1 MQTRKALEGSRQG
14 AWWVKAMRTEER
26 GEGVVRGSARPEAGD
41 RADLLPLAG
50 VCVAYSRP
58 SGGAAG
64 SPSAWGE
71 SGRRSWGDPR
81 TPDASRSPSG
91 PRGRRRCCFCNRE
104 QGFPSAA
111 AGGQVQP
118 QKPGREQLG
127 APRPGRPARATGAGR
142 PRSRQLLQ
150 DALLVDLVGAVGDV
164 GVEMLLGVLLQD
176 VADVFHAN
184 LRLVPLLQGLE
195 EPNGARAR

>member
-1 MQTRKALEGSRQG
+1 M
-14 AWWVKAMRTEER
+14 
-26 GEGVVRGSARPEAGD
+26 
-41 RADLLPLAG
+41 
-50 VCVAYSRP
+50 
-58 SGGAAG
+58 
-64 SPSAWGE
+64 
-71 SGRRSWGDPR
+71 
-81 TPDASRSPSG
+81 
-91 PRGRRRCCFCNRE
+91 
-104 QGFPSAA
+104 
-111 AGGQVQP
+111 QP

-184 LRLVPLLQGLE
+184 LSLVPLLQGLK